1 MSKFDSLLPSKTP
14 KPQNSKAPKVQ
25 NVEPP
30 AEPKVGR
37 PKAKHSDRENYHQT
51 TIYVRRD
58 VFGQAKAKL
67 LADGGGEMSA
77 LVERL
82 LREWLAR
89 SASADLGIML
99 ATIRNQVEPT
109 PRAYARVGRVG
120 KADKP

>member
-14 KPQNSKAPKVQ
+14 NLQNSKAPKVQ

-30 AEPKVGR
+30 AERKAGR
-37 PKAKHSDRENYHQT
+37 PKAKHSDRANYHQT

-77 LVERL
+77 LIERL
-82 LREWLAR
+82 LREWLER
-89 SASADLGIML
+89 SASAELGMML
-99 ATIRNQVEPT
+99 ATIRNKVDPT
-109 PRAYARVGRVG
+109 MAYARVG